1 MKMKKILAL
10 IISYLF
16 HPLWYPLLG
25 VYILFQTPTYINYAI
40 PDEYKWKIYVLLG
53 FITIVSPVFTL
64 ILLKKI
70 KLVRDKHLALARER
84 IYPYIT
90 TIIYYVF
97 GIYLFQK
104 AGVPAVI
111 LYYLLGAVIAV
122 FLDFLLNFKLKIS
135 AHTTAIGGLLA
146 MLLAVS
152 LRWHLDLSFYIIIAF
167 FIAGIVAT
175 ARLILQA
182 HKLSEVFLGFLIGF
196 ISMFYVMGFLW

>member
-1 MKMKKILAL
+1 MKKVLAL
-10 IISYLF
+10 VISYLF

-25 VYILFQTPTYINYAI
+25 VFILFHTPTYVNYAI
-40 PDEYKWKIYVLLG
+40 PDEYKWKIYLLLG
-53 FITIVSPVFTL
+53 FITVISPVSTL
-64 ILLKKI
+64 IILKKI
-70 KLVRDKHLALARER
+70 KLIRDKHLALAQER

-97 GIYLFQK
+97 AIYLFQK

-122 FLDFLLNFKLKIS
+122 FIDFILNFKIKIS

-146 MLLAVS
+146 MLIIVS
-152 LRWHLDLSFYIIIAF
+152 IRWHIDLSFYIILAF
-167 FIAGIVAT
+167 FIAGIVST
-175 ARLILQA
+175 ARLLLQA
-182 HKLSEVFLGFLIGF
+182 HKLSEVLLGFVAGF